1 MITLPPGSNPTVPV
15 EPTEIPCSNPPECDA
30 FDEMIARTMGWD
42 KWEYICYA
50 NHPQHPTGEL
60 HIKGYELRWYR
71 AWMANPSDSL
81 AHPPPDVEEAQG
93 NMISV
98 ISRPPPAT

>member
-1 MITLPPGSNPTVPV
+1 M
-15 EPTEIPCSNPPECDA
+15 EPSEIPCSNPPECEA
-30 FDEMIARTMGWD
+30 FDAMIARTMGWD

-60 HIKGYELRWYR
+60 HIKGYELKWYR

-98 ISRPPPAT
+98 IRRPAPDS